1 MVKRNCSLM
10 YNILVFAKRKCACKY
25 LAKLKIKFKERER
38 KALVVR
44 PLQGK
49 ESFRRNYQKRAT
61 LGTGAVIWG
70 RIVPVRGQK
79 GMALL
84 MSL

>member
-1 MVKRNCSLM
+1 M

-38 KALVVR
+38 KALVVQ

-49 ESFRRNYQKRAT
+49 ESFR
-61 LGTGAVIWG
+61 
-70 RIVPVRGQK
+70 
-79 GMALL
+79 
-84 MSL
+84 